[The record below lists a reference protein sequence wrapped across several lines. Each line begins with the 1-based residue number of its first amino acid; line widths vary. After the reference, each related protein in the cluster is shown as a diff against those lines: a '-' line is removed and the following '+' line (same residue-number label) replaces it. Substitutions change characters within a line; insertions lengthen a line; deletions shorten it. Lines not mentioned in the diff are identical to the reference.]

1 MSLVEEYV
9 VVPRYFILF
18 SFFLCRAR
26 RFSKIL
32 KNDSFRGIKETIVKY
47 IFYSKIGNLGIQGIK
62 EQRSPL
68 AEALRPELGKFKN
81 QTILINVRGSGRT
94 TIFTPQ
100 LKLCKFKN
108 LATLLN
114 TIQGIE
120 ERRSALKLCVPK
132 LVNSKISQFRESK
145 NEETQSSLSN

>member
-9 VVPRYFILF
+9 VVPRYFTLF
-18 SFFLCRAR
+18 SFFLCRSR

-68 AEALRPELGKFKN
+68 AEALRPELGKLKN
-81 QTILINVRGSGRT
+81 QTILINVRS
-94 TIFTPQ
+94 
-100 LKLCKFKN
+100 KEWKN
-108 LATLLN
+108 NDLHSTAETL
-114 TIQGIE
+114 
-120 ERRSALKLCVPK
+120 
-132 LVNSKISQFRESK
+132 
-145 NEETQSSLSN
+145 

>member
-9 VVPRYFILF
+9 VVPRYFTLF

-132 LVNSKISQFRESK
+132 LVNSGSRRRKKLKVPCRINAS
-145 NEETQSSLSN
+145 